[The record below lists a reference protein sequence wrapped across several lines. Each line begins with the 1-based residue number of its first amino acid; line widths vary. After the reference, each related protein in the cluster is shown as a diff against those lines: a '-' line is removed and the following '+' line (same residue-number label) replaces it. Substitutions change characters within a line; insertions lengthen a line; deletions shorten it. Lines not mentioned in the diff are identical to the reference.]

1 MSDSQN
7 PKILIVEDDERI
19 AKLLRQF
26 LNSEG
31 FDAVVEHSA
40 ESAIENF
47 SQHSP
52 DLIVLDLMLPGM
64 DGVAFCQQIR
74 GHYSKSILMLTAHE
88 GDMQEVI
95 ALNAGVDDFVA
106 KPIRTHVLL
115 ARIKALLRRQTTQT
129 EPNVIKVADLHL
141 DHANRTVCRGQQ
153 QLALSD
159 SEFELIWYLAQHAG
173 NIVTRDDLFKALR
186 GREYDGLDRSID
198 MRVSTL
204 RKTLSQQCDNTQY
217 IVTLRQ
223 RGYIFQRQ
231 ISKDE

>member
-1 MSDSQN
+1 MSRSEQV
-7 PKILIVEDDERI
+7 KILIVEDDQRI
-19 AKLLRQF
+19 AKLLKQF

-31 FDAVVEHSA
+31 FDTDVKHSA
-40 ESAIENF
+40 EDAVAELPDI
-47 SQHSP
+47 QP

-64 DGVAFCQQIR
+64 DGVEFCQQIR
-74 GHYSKSILMLTAHE
+74 PHFSKSILMLTAHE

-115 ARIKALLRRQTTQT
+115 ARIKALLRRQSAQQHSS
-129 EPNVIKVADLHL
+129 EIEVGDLYL
-141 DHANRTVCRGQQ
+141 DHAKRKVHRGSKM
-153 QLALSD
+153 LELSD
-159 SEFELIWYLAQHAG
+159 SEFELIWYLAQRAG
-173 NIVTRDDLFKALR
+173 EVVTRDELFKALR

-198 MRVSTL
+198 MRVSKL
-204 RKTLSQQCDNTQY
+204 RKTLAQQCDDSQY

-231 ISKDE
+231 LQPED